1 MLSTYQRGR
10 AFVLTLAIVAGCS
23 PAASTSNTGP
33 TSPAEATAVPTSTT
47 PPGRTAAPT
56 TGLPVFAQ
64 DEPLV
69 MFALRTDLGGGIF
82 VMHPDGTNRAQL
94 ATDVLPG
101 VHKAP
106 DWSPDGQHV
115 VFVAFVDEQVSG
127 LRIAH
132 LDGSPTDVV
141 DACRERV
148 CDDPAWS
155 PDSTRIAFT
164 VNESKKGVEAPSASS
179 IMVLTLATGEVQSV
193 VRLER
198 PILAQ
203 AARWSPDGSQLVI
216 QVDQMDD
223 EAFETGAAI
232 AVVQLAGGEPR
243 YLTAFDVYAGSP
255 DWSWTRDEIVYAVDL
270 AGFQRTPP
278 GDDIAWELFAVKP
291 DGTGLRQ
298 ITTLG
303 AGARLHAPRWAPS
316 GASIFAKQYDHNAGG
331 GRLVDPVTGAVTAFL
346 TGLEEARPLMRPA
359 VTGP

>member
-1 MLSTYQRGR
+1 MRYTNQRGR
-10 AFVLTLAIVAGCS
+10 AFVLILAIVAGCS

-33 TSPAEATAVPTSTT
+33 TSPPETTAVSECTT
-47 PPGRTAAPT
+47 PPARTPDPT
-56 TGLPVFAQ
+56 TGLPAFGQ

-82 VMHPDGTNRAQL
+82 VMHLDGTNRLQL

-115 VFVAFVDEQVSG
+115 VFVDEQVSG

-141 DACRERV
+141 EACRNLA

-155 PDSTRIAFT
+155 PDGTRIAFT
-164 VNESKKGVEAPSASS
+164 VNESKEGIEAPSASS
-179 IMVLTLATGEVQSV
+179 IMVLTLATGEVQPV

-232 AVVQLAGGEPR
+232 AVVPLAGGEPR
-243 YLTAFDVYAGSP
+243 YLTAFDVFAGSP
-255 DWSWTRDEIVYAVDL
+255 DWGWTRDEIVYAVDL

-303 AGARLHAPRWAPS
+303 AGGRLHAPRWAPS
-316 GASIFAKQYDHNAGG
+316 GASIIAKQYDHNAGG
-331 GRLVDPVTGAVTAFL
+331 GRLVEPVTGDVTAFL

-359 VTGP
+359 VTAP